1 MAKAVP
7 GSIHEEVKGG
17 QAACMLNGFRSHLHH
32 GAYRGLLLCEA
43 A

>member
-7 GSIHEEVKGG
+7 GCIQEEVLRV
-17 QAACMLNGFRSHLHH
+17 QAACMLNGFTSHLHH